1 VLIEAH
7 LNQQS
12 FSTSGVQMKSS
23 KLLYLLTASAFL
35 LCYNSV
41 ATAQWAVND
50 ASLNSTANNIK
61 STADSINAKLNTLNT
76 TILRLGPTNSV
87 APTAIGAGTTDL
99 ETGLNEKVAN
109 NTGTYGQATA
119 GIVFPAALVTPC
131 ATGQDG
137 NALNRAVTP
146 RSTQSA
152 ADCKMTREIMAAAY
166 NHSIEYYR
174 KFKEYNAQLRG
185 YLSTT
190 VPVGE
195 LGALAALQFR
205 VQGLHA
211 LQQNEATLYNINMEM
226 HKSAL
231 GIIKE
236 RKRQIDKER
245 LVGDG
250 TSASVNAA
258 LLLAGF
264 LPTVRIRP

>member
-1 VLIEAH
+1 
-7 LNQQS
+7 
-12 FSTSGVQMKSS
+12 MKNI
-23 KLLYLLTASAFL
+23 KLTCTLTASML
-35 LCYNSV
+35 LLSYANV
-41 ATAQWAVND
+41 ASAQWAVND
-50 ASLNSTANNIK
+50 ATLNSTATNMNN
-61 STADSINAKLNTLNT
+61 TVTQINDKLNTLNT

-119 GIVFPAALVTPC
+119 AIIFPAALVTPC
-131 ATGQDG
+131 ITGQDG
-137 NALNRAVTP
+137 NALSRAATP

-231 GIIKE
+231 IVIKE